1 MDFEIDYHQNYV
13 VIIRKDQLYLAAA
26 SWTQCVLA
34 VRGEDRAMNH
44 FDFFLFFFAAKL
56 DFMKMHY
63 FKIYVR

>member
-44 FDFFLFFFAAKL
+44 FDFFYFFL
-56 DFMKMHY
+56 LQS
-63 FKIYVR
+63 